1 MKKKLFFHIGCG
13 KTGSSALQ
21 VWLNQNSS
29 LFRENG
35 YYYPTFNIKI
45 EDAYQITSG
54 NGTHLVNA
62 LKNNSVKEFLSDI
75 ANSKED
81 KIVFSSEAFQ
91 ILNETEI
98 KELKNSAE
106 EVGFDIKIIAYVR
119 NLYEMAYSSYMQL
132 VKRYGYTESLDFYL
146 SRINSFQQ
154 FNVIDLWS
162 SIFEQITVLHYD
174 TEKENLD
181 LSFLKAIDLLE
192 DQIPRIKKNKV
203 NRSLTLL
210 ESELIRTLNK
220 NIKNKFNLNAEQ
232 IGTYISDNLI
242 KLNPEIETNIFYN
255 KSVIKEL
262 CKKFNDKIIEYNK
275 KYFNGKEVL
284 KISSTHEN
292 QIKTI
297 KLSEAE
303 DTIGSIMNLFF
314 EKIKK
319 IEINNMDVNI
329 NNYSPLDIKDA
340 RIVDCLRDEA
350 IRLESNDLNRA
361 LILMQAAKE
370 LRPCGQLIVK
380 KISNYKERIKLEEQV
395 NE

>member
-1 MKKKLFFHIGCG
+1 MKKKLFLHIGCG

-21 VWLNQNSS
+21 LWLNQNSQ
-29 LFRENG
+29 LLHKNG
-35 YYYPTFNIKI
+35 YYYPIFNIKI

-62 LKNNSVKEFLSDI
+62 LKNHSVKEFLSDI
-75 ANSKED
+75 VNPKEN

-91 ILNETEI
+91 RLNETEI

-106 EVGFDIKIIAYVR
+106 EIGFDIEIIAYVR

-132 VKRYGYTESLDFYL
+132 VKRHGYSESLDFYL

-154 FNVIDLWS
+154 FNVVDLWS

-181 LSFLKAIDLLE
+181 LSFLKVIDFSE
-192 DQIPRIKKNKV
+192 DQIPRMKKNKV

-210 ESELIRTLNK
+210 ESELIKTLNK
-220 NIKNKFNLNAEQ
+220 NIKYKFDLNPEQ
-232 IGTYISDNLI
+232 IGVYISDNLI
-242 KLNPEIETNIFYN
+242 KQNPELETHIFYDE
-255 KSVIKEL
+255 SIIDEL
-262 CKKFNDKIIEYNK
+262 YKKFNDKVIEYNK
-275 KYFNGKEVL
+275 KYFKNNEVL

-297 KLSEAE
+297 KLSETE
-303 DTIGSIMNLFF
+303 ETIGSIMNLFF

-319 IEINNMDVNI
+319 IEIDNMGVNI
-329 NNYSPLDIKDA
+329 KNDSALDIKDR
-340 RIVDCLRDEA
+340 RIVDCLRNEA

-361 LILMQAAKE
+361 LILMQAAE
-370 LRPCGQLIVK
+370 QLRPDGQVILS
-380 KISNYKERIKLEEQV
+380 KISKYKERIKLEEDK
-395 NE
+395 